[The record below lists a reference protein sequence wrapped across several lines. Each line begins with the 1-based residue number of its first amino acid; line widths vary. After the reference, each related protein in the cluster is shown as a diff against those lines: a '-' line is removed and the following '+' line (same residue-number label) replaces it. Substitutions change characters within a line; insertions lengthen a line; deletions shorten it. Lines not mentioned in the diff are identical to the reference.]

1 MNSFYKT
8 FNRSAGWTG
17 TLIILAAI
25 FSSGCSSMD
34 KPESAS
40 FAAVVIVNQ
49 SVETIQQ
56 AAVTVFQ
63 NNGYQALTLA
73 DGSVG
78 FEREATE
85 REQRQ
90 YAGFVGAHEGEKVIM
105 RVRIKIE
112 PKNPGAYWLSC
123 KAYAVCNPGQ
133 GVFETTTALFDFQSG
148 PYQKLLNQVA
158 ARTVMV
164 TPTP

>member
-1 MNSFYKT
+1 MKSISTSFNP
-8 FNRSAGWTG
+8 FAGWAG
-17 TLIILAAI
+17 TPIILAAI
-25 FSSGCSSMD
+25 FFSGCSSMD

-40 FAAVVIVNQ
+40 FAAVVITNQ
-49 SVETIQQ
+49 SVQTIQQ
-56 AAVTVFQ
+56 AALAVFQ
-63 NNGYQALTLA
+63 ENGYQALTLA
-73 DGSVG
+73 DGSTG

-112 PKNPGAYWLSC
+112 LKNRGAYWLSC
-123 KAYAVCNPGQ
+123 KAYAVTDPGQ
-133 GVFETTTALFDFQSG
+133 GVFETTTALFGWQSK

-158 ARTVMV
+158 QRTAMAA
-164 TPTP
+164 PQP

>member
-1 MNSFYKT
+1 MKSFST
-8 FNRSAGWTG
+8 SLNPFSSWIG

-40 FAAVVIVNQ
+40 FAAVVITNQ
-49 SVETIQQ
+49 SVEAIRQ
-56 AAVTVFQ
+56 ATVAVFQ
-63 NNGYQALTLA
+63 DNGYQALTLA
-73 DGSVG
+73 DGSTG

-90 YAGFVGAHEGEKVIM
+90 YAGFVGAHEGEKVII

-123 KAYAVCNPGQ
+123 KAYAVTNPGQ
-133 GVFETTTALFDFQSG
+133 GVFETTTALFGWQSK
-148 PYQKLLNQVA
+148 PYQKLLDQVA
-158 ARTVMV
+158 QRAAMAA
-164 TPTP
+164 PTL

>member
-1 MNSFYKT
+1 MKSISTSFNP
-8 FNRSAGWTG
+8 FAGWAG
-17 TLIILAAI
+17 TPIILAAI
-25 FSSGCSSMD
+25 FFSGCSSMD

-40 FAAVVIVNQ
+40 FAAVVITNQ
-49 SVETIQQ
+49 SVQTIQQ
-56 AAVTVFQ
+56 AALAVFQ
-63 NNGYQALTLA
+63 ENGYQALTLA
-73 DGSVG
+73 DGSTG

-112 PKNPGAYWLSC
+112 LKNPGAYWLSC
-123 KAYAVCNPGQ
+123 KAYAVTDPGQ
-133 GVFETTTALFDFQSG
+133 GVFETTTALFGWQSK

-158 ARTVMV
+158 QRTAMAA
-164 TPTP
+164 PQP